1 MNFIKKS
8 EIQRLAIPALISGIA
23 EPILSIT
30 DTIVVGNMA
39 ENATVSLGAVGIV
52 GSFISML
59 IWVFGQTR
67 SVISS
72 IISQALGMKKLN
84 EVKNLPAQAI
94 LIIISCS
101 VIIILLTFFNS
112 ESLFKF
118 YNARGSLLNYC
129 VDYFNIRI
137 WGLPFTLLTIGIFGI
152 FRGLQNTFYPMI
164 IALVGTGLN
173 IILDIVLV
181 YGVDGLVSPM
191 HVKGAAYASLIA
203 QFIMAVIAVILLYKK
218 TNIKLSVGL
227 PVNPKISSFLSM
239 FGNLVVRTAALNI
252 ALYFCNAYAT
262 KYGDEF
268 IAAYTVVINLWFLV
282 AFIIDGYSSAGTIL
296 SGKLFGE
303 KAFGILY
310 KFGNDLIV
318 IGVKIGAIMCLV
330 GFILYYPLGKLFN
343 NDPKVLLEFY
353 NVFWIVLLML
363 PLCSIA
369 FIFDGIFKGLGWMKE
384 LRNVLVF
391 STFFVFIP
399 FLLLFD
405 YYGLK
410 LHGVFYAFI
419 LWIVARAIPLIIKFN
434 KTFRNLS

>member
-118 YNARGSLLNYC
+118 YNAKGSLLNYC

-191 HVKGAAYASLIA
+191 NFKSHAYASLNA
-203 QFIMAVIAVILLYKK
+203 EFIMAVIAVILLYKK
-218 TNIKLSVGL
+218 TKIKLSVSL
-227 PVNPKISSFLSM
+227 PVNPKIRSFLSM

-268 IAAYTVVINLWFLV
+268 IAAYTV
-282 AFIIDGYSSAGTIL
+282 AIL
-296 SGKLFGE
+296 S
-303 KAFGILY
+303 
-310 KFGNDLIV
+310 LIH
-318 IGVKIGAIMCLV
+318 I
-330 GFILYYPLGKLFN
+330 
-343 NDPKVLLEFY
+343 
-353 NVFWIVLLML
+353 
-363 PLCSIA
+363 
-369 FIFDGIFKGLGWMKE
+369 
-384 LRNVLVF
+384 
-391 STFFVFIP
+391 
-399 FLLLFD
+399 
-405 YYGLK
+405 
-410 LHGVFYAFI
+410 
-419 LWIVARAIPLIIKFN
+419 
-434 KTFRNLS
+434 

>member
-84 EVKNLPAQAI
+84 EVKSLPAQAI

-118 YNARGSLLNYC
+118 YNAKGSLLNYC
-129 VDYFNIRI
+129 VDYFDIRI

-191 HVKGAAYASLIA
+191 HLSLIH
-203 QFIMAVIAVILLYKK
+203 I
-218 TNIKLSVGL
+218 
-227 PVNPKISSFLSM
+227 
-239 FGNLVVRTAALNI
+239 
-252 ALYFCNAYAT
+252 
-262 KYGDEF
+262 
-268 IAAYTVVINLWFLV
+268 
-282 AFIIDGYSSAGTIL
+282 
-296 SGKLFGE
+296 
-303 KAFGILY
+303 
-310 KFGNDLIV
+310 
-318 IGVKIGAIMCLV
+318 
-330 GFILYYPLGKLFN
+330 
-343 NDPKVLLEFY
+343 
-353 NVFWIVLLML
+353 
-363 PLCSIA
+363 
-369 FIFDGIFKGLGWMKE
+369 
-384 LRNVLVF
+384 
-391 STFFVFIP
+391 
-399 FLLLFD
+399 
-405 YYGLK
+405 
-410 LHGVFYAFI
+410 
-419 LWIVARAIPLIIKFN
+419 
-434 KTFRNLS
+434 